1 MSLPIFG
8 IINELANKGVK
19 YIVGLYAYLYSHP
32 DYENDIK
39 NNVVNSLKPAF
50 KKINANKIYQEIKK
64 KFSNIEKSIKD
75 AKEKAQLWNEA
86 KNILKNYSETIQNEI
101 ENRIRKMSQK
111 DKKVLSIACA
121 VIESIKDKEYPALKV
136 QESNGF
142 VEVSYSDENCFSE
155 IVSSILGKD
164 LKDDVRNLFYKY
176 LLGFQSDLISQ
187 RIYKLKIYPFVK
199 RKRYIEKL
207 ASKASNYVKVPKK
220 SEVKSLIERLYS
232 TFKELYNN
240 KEFIKLSAIECA
252 LSKDVEISK
261 EFFSNFFGI
270 TPEQLHAITIEG
282 IMNKGCINPLIYEY
296 VGEAMDILE
305 KEALEELKKPFKEVF
320 EKAGYRYLEGDKY
333 WYCAFRKDLENPI
346 YIFFSAWPK
355 HISGRLK
362 HAGEGIKVVAIHGM
376 PSPSILDFLEKYE
389 ASKALWIFLDREKTN
404 IIIASNTYRSKL
416 HENFLKILENK
427 FSIKFLG
434 PKPYINKKL
443 SKDLLEATV
452 ASVLKDLGFSVKVGI
467 REPTTKGTEIQID
480 VWGEKNIRN
489 TKFIVYASCKNL
501 DDPVKID
508 VIREEKGRI
517 DIMKTA
523 PHLKIIVAKSLTDE
537 AKKEG
542 EFYGFLVIELG
553 EKIDENNAEKAYLKV
568 YEILS
573 KLFT

>member
-1 MSLPIFG
+1 MSLPIIG
-8 IINELANKGVK
+8 IIDELAKKKKVE

-32 DYENDIK
+32 DYDKDIK

-50 KKINANKIYQEIKK
+50 KKINADKIYQKIKE
-64 KFSNIEKSIKD
+64 KFSNLEKSIKD
-75 AKEKAQLWNEA
+75 AKEKVQSWNEA

-121 VIESIKDKEYPALKV
+121 VIELIKDKEYPALKV

-220 SEVKSLIERLYS
+220 SEVKSLIEKLYS

-240 KEFIKLSAIECA
+240 KEFIKLSAIEYA

-282 IMNKGCINPLIYEY
+282 IMNKGYINPLIYEY
-296 VGEAMDILE
+296 VEKTMDILE
-305 KEALEELKKPFKEVF
+305 KEALEELKKPFKEAF
-320 EKAGYRYLEGDKY
+320 GKAGYRYLEGDKY

-346 YIFFSAWPK
+346 IYSFRHGQRILA
-355 HISGRLK
+355 
-362 HAGEGIKVVAIHGM
+362 VV
-376 PSPSILDFLEKYE
+376 
-389 ASKALWIFLDREKTN
+389 
-404 IIIASNTYRSKL
+404 
-416 HENFLKILENK
+416 
-427 FSIKFLG
+427 
-434 PKPYINKKL
+434 
-443 SKDLLEATV
+443 
-452 ASVLKDLGFSVKVGI
+452 
-467 REPTTKGTEIQID
+467 
-480 VWGEKNIRN
+480 
-489 TKFIVYASCKNL
+489 
-501 DDPVKID
+501 
-508 VIREEKGRI
+508 
-517 DIMKTA
+517 
-523 PHLKIIVAKSLTDE
+523 
-537 AKKEG
+537 
-542 EFYGFLVIELG
+542 
-553 EKIDENNAEKAYLKV
+553 
-568 YEILS
+568 
-573 KLFT
+573 